1 MVTNDY
7 FLEASLYYSKSG
19 NSKQKSL
26 VFRRFTRAADA
37 ILFAVEE
44 LAPKVLDSC
53 SLEVNE
59 EHYFGREIRPL
70 YDDHVFPL
78 RRKLSDKTPK
88 SPRQTAAL

>member
-44 LAPKVLDSC
+44 LAPKTHDSC

-70 YDDHVFPL
+70 YDNHVFPL
-78 RRKLSDKTPK
+78 RRKLGTNSSKMA
-88 SPRQTAAL
+88 RQTARV